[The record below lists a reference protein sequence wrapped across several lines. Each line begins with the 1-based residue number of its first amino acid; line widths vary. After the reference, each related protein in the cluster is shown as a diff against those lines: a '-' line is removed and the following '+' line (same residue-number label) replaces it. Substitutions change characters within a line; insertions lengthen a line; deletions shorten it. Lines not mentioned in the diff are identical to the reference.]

1 MSPRRPNAPHAG
13 AAAGR
18 AAGRAPSTRQQP
30 GARPAAARPAAA
42 RSAPAG
48 RAATTDRPPSSG
60 RAPSRPL
67 PGIPTPPAG
76 LSAPAG
82 RARPPL
88 IRPVT
93 MVSGVLAVL
102 ALLLA
107 PYVRPWVAQRSQL
120 ADGRRE
126 VAELQRQVDELT
138 EERRRWNDPAY
149 VRAQA
154 RDRLDFVMPGETNY
168 VVLDDTARPPAAVDP
183 RSVAAAL
190 PGSGDHRVWYSKVW
204 DSITIAGDPTTEQAR
219 TATTP

>member
-13 AAAGR
+13 AASAR
-18 AAGRAPSTRQQP
+18 AAGRPPAP
-30 GARPAAARPAAA
+30 RPTTPRPAAA

-48 RAATTDRPPSSG
+48 RASASDRPPSAG
-60 RAPSRPL
+60 RASSRPL
-67 PGIPTPPAG
+67 PGVPTPPAG
-76 LSAPAG
+76 VASPSG
-82 RARPPL
+82 RVRPPL

-93 MVSGVLAVL
+93 MVSGVLAVV

-107 PYVRPWVAQRSQL
+107 PYIRPWVAQRSQL
-120 ADGRRE
+120 AEGRRE
-126 VAELQRQVDELT
+126 VAALQQQVNDLT
-138 EERRRWNDPAY
+138 AETRRWQDPAY

-154 RDRLDFVMPGETNY
+154 RERLDFVMPGETSY
-168 VVLDDTARPPAAVDP
+168 VVLDDTAEPSEPPDP

-190 PGSGDHRVWYSKVW
+190 PAGSDSRVWYSKVW